1 MSRKPEPNYL
11 FALDVGSSKA
21 AALIAEVM
29 ADGKLRIVG
38 LGQYPNKGLK
48 KGVVANID
56 QTAQA
61 IQRAVENAEH
71 MANCRARSAHVA
83 ITGTHIKSTTKSGV
97 VAIKHRE
104 VSRRDVDAAVENG
117 SALAIPGDLQVMHVL
132 PQEYVVDGQ
141 EGISDPIGMNAVR
154 LDVHVHIITGMQSA
168 AENLRKCVEKG
179 GVVPEKLVVSHLAS
193 ADAVLTDDERELG
206 IACVDIGGGT
216 TDIVVYH
223 GGAIRH
229 TAVLPIAGDQVTN
242 DIAVAFLT
250 PTQHAE
256 EIKLNYG
263 CAQPWMVQPGEAI
276 EAPSVG
282 DAPPRAFSRD
292 VLVGVIRP
300 RYEEL
305 FRYVARELH
314 KSNMLG
320 RIPGGL
326 VLTGGA
332 AQLPGVVELA
342 EEVLELPVRLGLPT
356 GTEGIDAVAHD
367 ASMATAVGLLHYAK
381 RMRPDMARA
390 TAGGGDGV
398 SVVTRSVN
406 WVKNWFT
413 SSF

>member
-1 MSRKPEPNYL
+1 MSRKNEPHYL
-11 FALDVGSSKA
+11 FALDVGSSKV
-21 AALIAEVM
+21 AALVAEVT
-29 ADGKLRIVG
+29 AEGKLRIAG
-38 LGQYPNKGLK
+38 MGSYANKGLK

-56 QTAQA
+56 ATVNAVR
-61 IQRAVENAEH
+61 RAVENAEQ
-71 MANCRARSAHVA
+71 MANCRAKAAHVA
-83 ITGTHIKSTTKSGV
+83 MTGTHIKSTTRSGN

-104 VSRRDVDAAVENG
+104 VSQKDVDAAVENG
-117 SALAIPGDLQVMHVL
+117 SAFPIPGDLQVLHVL

-141 EGISDPIGMNAVR
+141 EGIQDPVGMSAVR
-154 LDVHVHIITGMQSA
+154 LDVNVHIITGMQSA
-168 AENLRKCVEKG
+168 AQNLTKCVERCG
-179 GVVPEKLVVSHLAS
+179 LVVEKLVVSHLAS
-193 ADAVLTDDERELG
+193 ADAVLTEDERELG

-216 TDIVVYH
+216 TDIVVYQ

-256 EIKLNYG
+256 EIKLRYG
-263 CAQPWMVQPGEAI
+263 CAQAWMVQPGEAI

-282 DAPPRAFSRD
+282 DAAPRAFSRD

-305 FRYVARELH
+305 FKYVARELH
-314 KSNMLG
+314 KADMFG

-332 AQLPGVVELA
+332 SQLPGVVELA

-356 GTEGIDAVAHD
+356 GVEGIEAVSHD
-367 ASMATAVGLLHYAK
+367 PALATAVGLLHYAK
-381 RMRPDMARA
+381 RMRPELIRA
-390 TAGGGDGV
+390 AQGGSEGE
-398 SVVTRSVN
+398 SFITRF
-406 WVKNWFT
+406 KNWFS